1 MDKNILKKFA
11 IESRAELMRKVSDKL
26 KILYIDENFNENKQG
41 ELVNLVNEKHSLSL
55 SKIEFEHR
63 NKLIARIKNYS
74 DNDEI
79 DEQGINGVVEEVAY
93 TWFNRIIAIR
103 YMEVNDIT
111 PISKDNQ
118 SLGFRILSSKDNQVD
133 PEIMKYTNL
142 ANPNLDI
149 NYDKDKYL
157 NQDDDNKKFNILL
170 IAVCEKLGRVIPD
183 VFDGQTD
190 YIDILIPDNMLNE
203 TGFVTKVIR
212 EIPEEYW
219 KEQVEIIGW
228 LYQYYNQ
235 SEKDRVISAKK
246 QYKKNEIAYAT
257 QLFTPDWIV
266 KYMVENSLGKYW
278 IEHGGDKKL
287 IDNWKYYIKGNE
299 DNNQLKIK
307 DINNMTVKEVNET
320 LVSKISKISPISI
333 KCIDPCSGSGHI
345 LVHMFDVLYQIYE
358 SEGYSSN
365 DIPELILKNNLY
377 GLDID
382 DRAGQLSILAVLLKA
397 RNYDKD
403 IFNKDVIK
411 NLNIMAI
418 QDSKS
423 LSRIVKGRK
432 DLIEQDNVQD
442 LIDTFKDAKE
452 IGSLLIIEPKDYEKI
467 LNKVEENF
475 NPILDNDLLQ
485 EVKPLVKEAKILSD
499 KYDIVVTNPPYMNK
513 GTMPVGLKKYIFKN
527 FAKSKTDLFSAFI
540 VSNIK
545 MTKENCYLGFM
556 TPYVWM
562 FISSYEKLRQF
573 IFENV
578 DINSLIQL
586 EYSSFEEAIVP
597 ICSFVLKKN
606 NKETLGNYI
615 RLSNYKGGMKVQESK
630 FLEIINKKNQ
640 DFFIADM
647 DKMKNIPGQPI
658 SYWLSDKMFK
668 TFNNLTVSDFTY
680 SKAGVVT
687 GDDNFFLKLW
697 YEINYKDICFEG
709 KEKYEKYHLF
719 QKGGNFR
726 RWYGDREYV
735 IALTNLYND
744 KLVNSSVRKGD
755 KEFYFKKGIGWS
767 QIGSNAEKSF
777 RKIENSV
784 CGTATP
790 TLYLKDDKYYNY
802 LLSLLNTKYTEI
814 LINLFNP
821 TLNLLTTDVSKIPF
835 IISNSKID
843 IINSIVEKNLIIS
856 KQDWDSFETSWDF
869 KEHPLLSCANLSPQ
883 QVAKEIANGYQPCN
897 TMEEAYNHWQMKSEE
912 RFNTLKKNEEEL
924 NKIFIDIYG
933 LQDELTPEEEDKDV
947 TVRKADRVRDIK
959 SFISYAVGCMFG
971 RYSLDK
977 KGLVYAGGNFEAT
990 YEKYQGQRLIDEKGE
1005 PLPGN
1010 DGGWAGVSLAEY
1022 KYIYDGE
1029 NEIELSYSPDLDN
1042 IIPIT
1047 DTPYLGDDIV
1057 KRFKNFVEVV
1067 YGKETLSENLNY
1079 IAETLGKKEMESD
1092 EDTIR
1097 RYFLNDFYKD
1107 HVKTYQKRPIY
1118 WLFDSGKKNGF
1129 KALIY
1134 MHRYNEDTIA
1144 KLRIDYLHKIQEAYR
1159 HELNDIEQKLN
1170 TDVSVEEKRRL
1181 TKEQADLTAKL
1192 DELKPYEEK
1201 IAHLANQRIKIDLD
1215 DGVKVN
1221 YAKFQDVL
1229 AKIK

>member
-11 IESRAELMRKVSDKL
+11 MESRTELMDKVRS
-26 KILYIDENFNENKQG
+26 KIDRFYITEDFQVNKQG
-41 ELVNLVNEKHSLSL
+41 DIVNLVNRNHSISLDEKEY
-55 SKIEFEHR
+55 KHR
-63 NKLIARIKNYS
+63 NKLISRIKNYS

-118 SLGFRILSSKDNQVD
+118 SLGFRILSSRDNQVD

-278 IEHGGDKKL
+278 IEHGGDKRL
-287 IDNWKYYIKGNE
+287 IDNWKYYIKDE
-299 DNNQLKIK
+299 KMEIK
-307 DINNMTVKEVNET
+307 E
-320 LVSKISKISPISI
+320 KISPTSI

-345 LVHMFDVLYQIYE
+345 LVYMFDVLYQIYE

-423 LSRIVKGRK
+423 LSRIIKGRK

-499 KYDIVVTNPPYMNK
+499 KYDIVVTNPPYMNNSVMTPKLK
-513 GTMPVGLKKYIFKN
+513 GYIQKN
-527 FAKSKTDLFSAFI
+527 YTNVKSDMFSAFI
-540 VSNIK
+540 IK
-545 MTKENCYLGFM
+545 NSKLGKKTAYLGFM

-562 FISSYEKLRQF
+562 FISSYEKLREY
-573 IFENV
+573 I
-578 DINSLIQL
+578 INNLNISSLIQF
-586 EYSSFEEAIVP
+586 EYSALEEATVP
-597 ICSFVLKKN
+597 ICSFILYN
-606 NKETLGNYI
+606 SNENKSGTYF
-615 RLSNYKGGMKVQESK
+615 RLVDYKGGMKIQKEK
-630 FLEIINKKNQ
+630 FLESLDSNKDIYRKNIS
-640 DFFIADM
+640 DFN
-647 DKMKNIPGQPI
+647 NIPGKTIAYWAVQ
-658 SYWLSDKMFK
+658 SYINIFKHSNILKKDGDTRQGMATSD
-668 TFNNLTVSDFTY
+668 NN
-680 SKAGVVT
+680 K
-687 GDDNFFLKLW
+687 FLRFW
-697 YEINYKDICFEG
+697 YEVQNNKLGFNMQNAEEAIKSKKKWFPYNKGGYFRKWYGNMDYVINYENDGEEVKNYAKF
-709 KEKYEKYHLF
+709 
-719 QKGGNFR
+719 
-726 RWYGDREYV
+726 
-735 IALTNLYND
+735 LYN
-744 KLVNSSVRKGD
+744 SVTRTIKSMS
-755 KEFYFKKGIGWS
+755 EYFKQCVSWS
-767 QIGSNAEKSF
+767 KISSGKIAFRFYPNGFIFDVAGCCIFYKNEKEMFYQIAF
-777 RKIENSV
+777 
-784 CGTATP
+784 
-790 TLYLKDDKYYNY
+790 
-802 LLSLLNTKYTEI
+802 LNTNVAMSI
-814 LINLFNP
+814 LNMISP
-821 TLNLLTTDVSKIPF
+821 TLNYEAGHIAIMP
-835 IISNSKID
+835 IIQSEKYID
-843 IINSIVEKNLIIS
+843 RIIELVKNNIKIS
-856 KQDWDSFETSWDF
+856 KQDWDSFETNWDF
-869 KEHPLLSCANLSPQ
+869 VMHPLIPYGVSS
-883 QVAKEIANGYQPCN
+883 N
-897 TMEEAYNHWQMKSEE
+897 TGLTIEASFERWNDECEE

-924 NKIFIDIYG
+924 NKIFINVYG

-971 RYSLDK
+971 RYSLDE
-977 KGLVYAGGNFEAT
+977 KGLAYAGGDFDKSKYKT
-990 YEKYQGQRLIDEKGE
+990 YKVDE
-1005 PLPGN
+1005 
-1010 DGGWAGVSLAEY
+1010 
-1022 KYIYDGE
+1022 
-1029 NEIELSYSPDLDN
+1029 DN

-1057 KRFKNFVEVV
+1057 KRFKDFVEVV

-1118 WLFDSGKKNGF
+1118 WLFDSGKRNGF

>member
-1 MDKNILKKFA
+1 MDKNILKRFA
-11 IESRAELMRKVSDKL
+11 MESRTELMKKVRNKL
-26 KILYIDENFNENKQG
+26 KILYIDENFNENRQG
-41 ELVNLVNEKHSLSL
+41 ELVNLVSEKHSLSL

-63 NKLIARIKNYS
+63 SKLIDRIKNYS

-118 SLGFRILSSKDNQVD
+118 SLGFRILSSNDNQVD
-133 PEIMKYTNL
+133 PEIMKFTNL

-149 NYDKDKYL
+149 NYDKEKYL

-287 IDNWKYYIKGNE
+287 IDNWKYYIKENE
-299 DNNQLKIK
+299 DNNQLKVK
-307 DINNMTVKEVNET
+307 DINNMPVKEVNET
-320 LVSKISKISPISI
+320 LVSKISKISPTSI

-345 LVHMFDVLYQIYE
+345 LVYMFDVLYQIYK
-358 SEGYSSN
+358 SEGYLSS

-403 IFNKDVIK
+403 IFNKDIIK

-423 LSRIVKGRK
+423 LSRIVKARK

-452 IGSLLIIEPKDYEKI
+452 IGSLLIIESKDYEKI
-467 LNKVEENF
+467 LNKVEKNF

-499 KYDIVVTNPPYMNK
+499 KYDIVVTNPPFMNK
-513 GTMPVGLKKYIFKN
+513 VYMSTKLKKYI
-527 FAKSKTDLFSAFI
+527 DLNYNDVKYDCYSAFI
-540 VSNIK
+540 KRNLIMSNINGYCAY
-545 MTKENCYLGFM
+545 MS
-556 TPYVWM
+556 PYVWM
-562 FISSYEKLRQF
+562 FILSYVNLRKY
-573 IFENV
+573 ILNNTRV
-578 DINSLIQL
+578 DSLIQL
-586 EYSSFEEAIVP
+586 EYNAFPEACVPVCTFSLKKVNKEENKKSIFIKLSNFKGIENQEPKALEAI
-597 ICSFVLKKN
+597 KEKN
-606 NKETLGNYI
+606 CPYRYNIKQDNLFKMANYI
-615 RLSNYKGGMKVQESK
+615 
-630 FLEIINKKNQ
+630 F
-640 DFFIADM
+640 A
-647 DKMKNIPGQPI
+647 
-658 SYWLSDKMFK
+658 YWLPERVINMFSSEGNIDKYYNCK
-668 TFNNLTVSDFTY
+668 VGLGTGNNDKYLRFWYEVDNKNEMWKHY
-680 SKAGVVT
+680 NKAGT
-687 GDDNFFLKLW
+687 
-697 YEINYKDICFEG
+697 
-709 KEKYEKYHLF
+709 
-719 QKGGNFR
+719 FR
-726 RWYGDREYV
+726 RWYGNQEYV
-735 IALTNLYND
+735 VFWKDEGKKIKKEKNAY
-744 KLVNSSVRKGD
+744 VRNEK
-755 KEFYFKKGIGWS
+755 FYFNPSISWGDITIS
-767 QIGSNAEKSF
+767 YLNARYYDETFLFDSCAPSLFLKN
-777 RKIENSV
+777 ENASLEY
-784 CGTATP
+784 G
-790 TLYLKDDKYYNY
+790 LG
-802 LLSLLNTKYTEI
+802 LLNSKVVQMFMSV
-814 LINLFNP
+814 LSP
-821 TLNLLTTDVSKIPF
+821 TIHYNSGSMSKVPV
-835 IISNSKID
+835 
-843 IINSIVEKNLIIS
+843 IINKKDVVEKNVKENIRLS

-869 KEHPLLSCANLSPQ
+869 TTHPLIELRKESGYGKDINKWNYRISD
-883 QVAKEIANGYQPCN
+883 VFEEWKEIC
-897 TMEEAYNHWQMKSEE
+897 EE

-924 NKIFIDIYG
+924 NRIFIDIYG
-933 LQDELTPEEEDKDV
+933 LQDELTPEEDDKDV

-977 KGLVYAGGNFEAT
+977 KGLVYAGGNFETT

-1010 DGGWAGVSLAEY
+1010 DGGWAGVSLTEY
-1022 KYIYDGE
+1022 KYIYDGK

-1057 KRFKNFVEVV
+1057 KKFKDFVKVV

-1134 MHRYNEDTIA
+1134 MHRYNENTIA

-1170 TDVSVEEKRRL
+1170 TDVSVEEKIRL

-1192 DELKPYEEK
+1192 DDLKSYEEK

-1215 DGVKVN
+1215 DGVKIN

>member
-11 IESRAELMRKVSDKL
+11 MESRTELMDKVRS
-26 KILYIDENFNENKQG
+26 KIDRFYITEDFKVNKQG
-41 ELVNLVNEKHSLSL
+41 DIVNLVNERHSISL
-55 SKIEFEHR
+55 DEKEYNHR
-63 NKLIARIKNYS
+63 NKLISRIKNYS
-74 DNDEI
+74 DNEEI

-149 NYDKDKYL
+149 NYDKEKYL
-157 NQDDDNKKFNILL
+157 NRNNDNEDNKKFNILL

-287 IDNWKYYIKGNE
+287 IDNWKYYIKNE
-299 DNNQLKIK
+299 ENNQLKVK
-307 DINNMTVKEVNET
+307 DINNMTVKEVNEK
-320 LVSKISKISPISI
+320 LVSKISKISPTSI

-345 LVHMFDVLYQIYE
+345 LVYMFDVLYQIYE

-432 DLIEQDNVQD
+432 DLIEQDNAQD

-499 KYDIVVTNPPYMNK
+499 KYDIVVTNPPYMNNSVMTPKLK
-513 GTMPVGLKKYIFKN
+513 GYIQKN
-527 FAKSKTDLFSAFI
+527 YTDVKSDMFSAFI
-540 VSNIK
+540 IK
-545 MTKENCYLGFM
+545 NSKLGKKAAYLGFM

-562 FISSYEKLRQF
+562 FISSYEKLREY
-573 IFENV
+573 I
-578 DINSLIQL
+578 INNLNISSLIQF
-586 EYSSFEEAIVP
+586 EYSALEEATVP
-597 ICSFVLKKN
+597 ICSFIIYNSKN
-606 NKETLGNYI
+606 SVNGTYF
-615 RLSNYKGGMKVQESK
+615 RLTDYKGGMKIQEEK
-630 FLEIINKKNQ
+630 FLKNLETNKDIYKKSISDFNKIPGSPIDYWITDKYVNIFKKGKSIGNISDVKQGIATANNNKYLRLWHEVSKETSKLNSICVEEAINSNKKWFPYN
-640 DFFIADM
+640 
-647 DKMKNIPGQPI
+647 
-658 SYWLSDKMFK
+658 
-668 TFNNLTVSDFTY
+668 
-680 SKAGVVT
+680 
-687 GDDNFFLKLW
+687 
-697 YEINYKDICFEG
+697 
-709 KEKYEKYHLF
+709 
-719 QKGGNFR
+719 KGGEYR
-726 RWYGDREYV
+726 KWYGNNDYV
-735 IALTNLYND
+735 INWENNGSLLKHD
-744 KLVNSSVRKGD
+744 KNAVLRNPTY
-755 KEFYFKKGIGWS
+755 YFKKSITWS
-767 QIGSNAEKSF
+767 LISSSNIAF
-777 RKIENSV
+777 RSKPYGHLFDVAGMSIFTN
-784 CGTATP
+784 
-790 TLYLKDDKYYNY
+790 DNNKYMYI
-802 LLSLLNTKYTEI
+802 LSLCNTKVVRAI
-814 LINLFNP
+814 MNFLAP
-821 TLNLLTTDVSKIPF
+821 TLNFQVGDIAKIPV
-835 IISNSKID
+835 IYNED
-843 IINSIVEKNLIIS
+843 NLNDINSITENNITIS
-856 KQDWDSFETSWDF
+856 KQDWDSFETSWNF
-869 KEHPLLSCANLSPQ
+869 VMHPLIPYGASSNEGLT
-883 QVAKEIANGYQPCN
+883 I
-897 TMEEAYNHWQMKSEE
+897 EASFERWKNECEE

-933 LQDELTPEEEDKDV
+933 LQDELTPEEDDKDV

-1057 KRFKNFVEVV
+1057 KRFKDFVEVV

-1118 WLFDSGKKNGF
+1118 WLFDSGKRNGF

-1221 YAKFQDVL
+1221 YTKFQDVL

>member
-11 IESRAELMRKVSDKL
+11 MESRTDLMDKVRS
-26 KILYIDENFNENKQG
+26 KIDRFYITEDFQVNKQG
-41 ELVNLVNEKHSLSL
+41 DIVNLVNEKHSISL
-55 SKIEFEHR
+55 DEKEYNHR
-63 NKLIARIKNYS
+63 NKLISRIKNYS
-74 DNDEI
+74 NNDEI

-133 PEIMKYTNL
+133 PEILKYTNL

-170 IAVCEKLGRVIPD
+170 ITVCEKLGRVIPD

-212 EIPEEYW
+212 KIPEEYW

-246 QYKKNEIAYAT
+246 QYQKNEIAYAT

-299 DNNQLKIK
+299 DNNQLKVK

-320 LVSKISKISPISI
+320 LVSKISKISPTSI

-345 LVHMFDVLYQIYE
+345 LVYMFDVLYQIYE
-358 SEGYSSN
+358 SEGYSSS

-397 RNYDKD
+397 RSYDKD
-403 IFNKDVIK
+403 IFNKEVVK

-418 QDSKS
+418 QDSKV

-432 DLIEQDNVQD
+432 NLEEQEDIKYS
-442 LIDTFKDAKE
+442 IDVFKDAKE
-452 IGSLLIIEPKDYEKI
+452 IGSLLIVEQKDYNLI
-467 LNKVEENF
+467 LNKIEENY
-475 NPILDNDLLQ
+475 NTILDKDLLQ
-485 EVKPLVKEAKILSD
+485 EAKLLTKEAKILSD
-499 KYDIVVTNPPYMNK
+499 KYDIVVTNPPFMNK
-513 GTMPVGLKKYIFKN
+513 SYMTLKLKQYIDKNYKDVKY
-527 FAKSKTDLFSAFI
+527 DCFSAFI
-540 VSNIK
+540 KRNLIICN
-545 MTKENCYLGFM
+545 ENGYCAYM
-556 TPYVWM
+556 SPYVWM
-562 FISSYEKLRQF
+562 FILSYIELRKY
-573 IFENV
+573 ILKNTR
-578 DINSLIQL
+578 ISSLIQL
-586 EYSSFEEAIVP
+586 EYNAFPEACVP
-597 ICSFVLKKN
+597 VCTFALKKN
-606 NKETLGNYI
+606 AKKEIKSTFIKLSDFKGIENQEPKAIYAIQNSNCNYKYNINQNNFLKMANYI
-615 RLSNYKGGMKVQESK
+615 L
-630 FLEIINKKNQ
+630 
-640 DFFIADM
+640 A
-647 DKMKNIPGQPI
+647 
-658 SYWLSDKMFK
+658 YWLPEQVIKMFSNDENVEK
-668 TFNNLTVSDFTY
+668 YYNCKVGL
-680 SKAGVVT
+680 GT
-687 GDDNFFLKLW
+687 GDNDRFLRFW
-697 YEINYKDICFEG
+697 YEININNKNWKHYNKAG
-709 KEKYEKYHLF
+709 TY
-719 QKGGNFR
+719 R
-726 RWYGDREYV
+726 RWYGNRDYLINWNDDGNEIKNLR
-735 IALTNLYND
+735 TNEG
-744 KLVNSSVRKGD
+744 KLKSRPQNLN
-755 KEFYFKKGIGWS
+755 FMFKKSISWGDITIS
-767 QIGSNAEKSF
+767 YLNARYYDESF
-777 RKIENSV
+777 LFDS
-784 CGTATP
+784 CAP
-790 TLYLKDDKYYNY
+790 SLFLKESSKASLKYG
-802 LLSLLNTKYTEI
+802 LGFL
-814 LINLFNP
+814 
-821 TLNLLTTDVSKIPF
+821 
-835 IISNSKID
+835 NSKVVQMFMSVLSPTIHYNSGSMSKVPV
-843 IINSIVEKNLIIS
+843 IIKNNEQVEKIVTENIQLS

-869 KEHPLLSCANLSPQ
+869 VMHPLIEL
-883 QVAKEIANGYQPCN
+883 KNGAGYGKDVSKWN
-897 TMEEAYNHWQMKSEE
+897 YRISDSFEAWQDECEE

-1010 DGGWAGVSLAEY
+1010 DGGWAGVSLTEY

-1118 WLFDSGKKNGF
+1118 WLFNSGKKNGF

-1221 YAKFQDVL
+1221 YTKFQDVL